1 MLNANLIYDLA
12 RASQQDRLR
21 EAEQAR
27 LANQVTQQT
36 KGYEFFF
43 RSQPIFN
50 PKQPGRLIY
59 VVVEGEVAIFQ
70 NERLIETMGP
80 GHYLAE
86 TTLPPAA
93 GLIAIAHTDCR
104 LVAINEVMLAVLA
117 QCPPEIVAWIIP
129 MMMGLPR
136 LTPKIRWP
144 ASILASR
151 AARQAKRPRE
161 QAELFPVVRNENRGN
176 S

>member
-1 MLNANLIYDLA
+1 MLNTNLIYNLA
-12 RASQQDRLR
+12 KASQQERLR
-21 EAEQAR
+21 EAEKIR

-59 VVVEGEVAIFQ
+59 VIVEGEVAIFQ
-70 NERLIETMGP
+70 NERLIEMMGP
-80 GHYLAE
+80 GHYLVE
-86 TTLPPAA
+86 TTLPAAA

-104 LVAINEVMLAVLA
+104 LVAINEVMLAALVQLS
-117 QCPPEIVAWIIP
+117 PEAVVRIVQI
-129 MMMGLPR
+129 MMGLPR
-136 LTPKIRWP
+136 LRPAIRWP
-144 ASILASR
+144 ASLLASR
-151 AARQAKRPRE
+151 AARQSKRPRE